1 MALGRQLT
9 HGNLLLAFLQTAAA
23 QGVQVGEHPAFGG
36 VHPVHV
42 ANSWHYDGLAADLN
56 TRAGASAAEKSELA
70 PWADLAISLGIGYFL
85 NRTGRGIGAAA
96 THNTHLHVDC
106 GGWYNFGD
114 GDLQVPAQP
123 GWPRLLKGSHGLH
136 VEVLQRV
143 LKLYGFDPGPF
154 DGQDGPKTTSA
165 VVAYQTSR
173 KLTVDGVVFNQTW
186 GKIRQP

>member
-9 HGNLLLAFLQTAAA
+9 HANLLVAFLQTAAA
-23 QGVQVGEHPAFGG
+23 HGVQVGEHPAFGG

-96 THNTHLHVDC
+96 THNDHLHVDC
-106 GGWYNFGD
+106 GGWYNFGN
-114 GDLQVPAQP
+114 GDLQVPGTP
-123 GWPRLLKGSHGLH
+123 SYPVLYNGSHGLA

-143 LKLYGFDPGPF
+143 LVLYGFNPGPI
-154 DGQDGPKTTSA
+154 DGRFGPKVEAA
-165 VVAYQTSR
+165 VREYQIDR
-173 KLTVDGVVFNQTW
+173 ALKNDGVVGPISW
-186 GKIRQP
+186 GQIRLP